1 MMRLRE
7 FYIHLRPDLVQKL
20 SIISELLSVEHH
32 QRLLRYLDVLEK
44 RVSKNATDSF
54 EEIPF
59 ISGDIE
65 NLVQVPIS
73 EKENK
78 DKQTSFSKKTQ
89 SSFEQTSVGLRGRD
103 FYHFLFQPYVF
114 LAETKDYL
122 IAKETV
128 RYETERYLRTP
139 VRKKIADNSVRRPSD
154 DDIQR
159 IYRFWQQLRES
170 QEKWRAEALNA
181 YRQEPEEYRLSVM
194 AELKQKA
201 KYIWGGGENPLFYPN
216 QQVQAESRQRLE
228 EAEAVK
234 LPHSEVKGVKVA
246 THIPFD
252 YSCSRLH
259 IQQNEHQK
267 NE

>member
-7 FYIHLRPDLVQKL
+7 FYIHLRPDFVQKL
-20 SIISELLSVEHH
+20 SIIADLLSVEHH
-32 QRLLRYLDVLEK
+32 QRLLRYLDILEK
-44 RVSKNATDSF
+44 RVSKNAMDSF
-54 EEIPF
+54 EEPPF
-59 ISGDIE
+59 ISGNIE
-65 NLVQVPIS
+65 NLFQAPIMAQR
-73 EKENK
+73 NK
-78 DKQTSFSKKTQ
+78 DEQTSFSQKIKSYFNQ
-89 SSFEQTSVGLRGRD
+89 APFGLRGRD

-139 VRKKIADNSVRRPSD
+139 VRKKIADNSVRRPSAN
-154 DDIQR
+154 DIQR
-159 IYRFWQQLRES
+159 IYCFWQQLRES
-170 QEKWRAEALNA
+170 QENWRAEALSA
-181 YRQEPEEYRLSVM
+181 YRQEVEEYRLSVQ

-216 QQVQAESRQRLE
+216 QQAQAVSRARLE
-228 EAEAVK
+228 EIEAMK
-234 LPHSEVKGVKVA
+234 LPHSEIKGVKVA